1 MVKEKRSQVKG
12 NWGQGHE
19 ILRFVAILLVAAA
32 WAAPFVPRPFVPV
45 PEFSSAIYTPDVRVL
60 SQRFDQVRDGDYEY
74 GYELSNGQRPQKG
87 RIEQRG
93 NFVFIA
99 DDGNTYRVDYL
110 ANEGGF
116 QPQAAHLPVAPA
128 QIPQYDQLRQEHP
141 ELFWAENAVNLGQTQ
156 FI

>member
-1 MVKEKRSQVKG
+1 MQM
-12 NWGQGHE
+12 
-19 ILRFVAILLVAAA
+19 FVAILLVAAA
-32 WAAPFVPRPFVPV
+32 WAAPFVPAPFVPV
-45 PEFSSAIYTPDVRVL
+45 PDFSSAIYTPDVRVL

-74 GYELSNGQRPQKG
+74 GYELSNGQRIQETGRVDRASQPQRG

-128 QIPQYDQLRQEHP
+128 QIPEYDQLRQEHP